1 MRLDKSGSYHKGVSQ
16 YLKAAFEIAF
26 MIAKQNKPHTIGEE
40 LIKPCVKHRID
51 EIAADIKS
59 QIINKV
65 KLSPFFAFSCDES
78 TDIVNC
84 AQLIVYVRY
93 IGGDIIQE
101 EILYSQSLTAGSTSE
116 DIFNSISNFVEKND
130 LDWKKLIGL
139 CTDGAPAMIGV
150 RTGLAKKL
158 NEKNP
163 AMVTLTSKTLPQKLR
178 QTLDSA
184 IRIVNYIKSS
194 ALNSRL
200 FTLLCE
206 DLDSDHKVLLFH
218 TDVL

>member
-1 MRLDKSGSYHKGVSQ
+1 MKSVPLS
-16 YLKAAFEIAF
+16 
-26 MIAKQNKPHTIGEE
+26 NNT
-40 LIKPCVKHRID
+40 VKRRID
-51 EIAADIKS
+51 GIAADIKS

-65 KLSPFFAFSCDES
+65 KLSPFFAISCDES

-101 EILYSQSLTAGSTSE
+101 EILYSQSLPAGTTSE
-116 DIFNSISNFVEKND
+116 DIFNSISNFVEKNG

-150 RTGLAKKL
+150 RSGLAKKL
-158 NEKNP
+158 KEKNTVVSTHCFIHHIHYS
-163 AMVTLTSKTLPQKLR
+163 ALASKTLPQKLR
-178 QTLDSA
+178 QALDSA

-218 TDVL
+218 TEVRWLSRSNMLARLYELKEEVFFF